1 MQCVCARRP
10 ESFDTPLAYIACS
23 IGHSDISLVVIKCSK
38 SNTNAIGDT
47 DCTSASAVP
56 NGIGYSD
63 RVDGQRRHSRNI
75 DTPATGGNGW
85 VRQVLGEAQQTTEW
99 NPGVHVIVL

>member
-1 MQCVCARRP
+1 MVDWISALRVVGNRRH
-10 ESFDTPLAYIACS
+10 
-23 IGHSDISLVVIKCSK
+23 HSS
-38 SNTNAIGDT
+38 
-47 DCTSASAVP
+47 TSASAVP